1 MFLALST
8 SKVIERL
15 KELGFERTTSKRF
28 RRFERKNKG
37 VEVLEYHNLTEI
49 SLYARVNENYTPHDL
64 DDLRSELKEAFKD
77 FVVA

>member
-15 KELGFERTTSKRF
+15 KELGFKRTTSKRF

-37 VEVLEYHNLTEI
+37 VEILEYHNLTELD
-49 SLYARVNENYTPHDL
+49 LYARVDENYTNTDL
-64 DDLRSELKEAFKD
+64 DDLRSELKEAFKG
-77 FVVA
+77 FVVE